1 MNLWTTSKL
10 LNMRTLSPST
20 SFSTNALLNKLARPL
35 NLFYLL
41 FLCSTGIV
49 LGQDYETTGLSDNWE
64 DPTAWTCIGGGCNK
78 NPYPNITISNS
89 EVTIKHRILYSSNNP
104 IKINRNGSLI
114 VLNNAIFST
123 VSNINVNTAGNLT
136 VTQGQIDIGPGI
148 LNNDGQ
154 ITLTNA
160 VLTKN
165 GNVVNN
171 ASITLQNACISL
183 TEGNFLNKTTLSGSG
198 SVKALNGNI
207 NNSGTWSIDVLYYTS
222 RNTSGVPGSQSSVE
236 EVDAVCACV
245 LINCDILPGYP
256 PNSKVNEL
264 IGSALTSLSSNYDA
278 NEATNE
284 FIYTL
289 NENGE
294 VLIEIVVQSG
304 QYSGVVSL
312 LGTFNIF
319 PGDFISDVYDPND
332 DERVI
337 TVFFPI
343 LRLPDLN
350 PHTDLINQVYEVSR
364 PIPNTGLIPSQGDFA

>member
-1 MNLWTTSKL
+1 MLNLWTTSKL

-183 TEGNFLNKTTLSGSG
+183 TEGNFLV
-198 SVKALNGNI
+198 VK
-207 NNSGTWSIDVLYYTS
+207 
-222 RNTSGVPGSQSSVE
+222 
-236 EVDAVCACV
+236 
-245 LINCDILPGYP
+245 
-256 PNSKVNEL
+256 
-264 IGSALTSLSSNYDA
+264 
-278 NEATNE
+278 
-284 FIYTL
+284 
-289 NENGE
+289 
-294 VLIEIVVQSG
+294 VQ
-304 QYSGVVSL
+304 
-312 LGTFNIF
+312 
-319 PGDFISDVYDPND
+319 
-332 DERVI
+332 
-337 TVFFPI
+337 
-343 LRLPDLN
+343 
-350 PHTDLINQVYEVSR
+350 
-364 PIPNTGLIPSQGDFA
+364 